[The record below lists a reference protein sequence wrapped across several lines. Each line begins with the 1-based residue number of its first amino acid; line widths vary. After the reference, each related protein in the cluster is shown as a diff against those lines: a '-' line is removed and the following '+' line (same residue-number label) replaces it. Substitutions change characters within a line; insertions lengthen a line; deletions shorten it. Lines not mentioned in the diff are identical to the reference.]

1 VTELTPV
8 DGPGTESRRDLLKRS
23 ALRGALIWAAPAIES
38 IRPAPAFA
46 QMSPAGCIILSP
58 ESDDKN
64 LQQGSNYC
72 PTPGPT
78 CCGSAYGDAGQVD
91 RFFFANPAPN
101 CTQIVVRTISLDCN
115 AADVNPERN
124 PDVGQFAVIIE
135 STTGAGCGTCTI
147 LDAVLVSASGR
158 TIIQSLNNGPV
169 ACPGGSG
176 VNASVNC
183 SNPNLGPST
192 RLAVRLTCQDG
203 CAPI

>member
-1 VTELTPV
+1 V
-8 DGPGTESRRDLLKRS
+8 DGPGTVSRRDLLKRS
-23 ALRGALIWAAPAIES
+23 ALTGAFVWAAPVIES

-46 QMSPAGCIILSP
+46 QMSPPSGCIILSP

-64 LQQGSNYC
+64 LHQGSNYC

-78 CCGSAYGDAGQVD
+78 CCGSAFGDAGQVD
-91 RFFFANPAPN
+91 RFFFTNPAPN

-115 AADVNPERN
+115 AADASPMRN

-158 TIIQSLNNGPV
+158 AIIQSLNNGPV

-176 VNASVNC
+176 INASVIC
-183 SNPNLGPST
+183 SNPNLGPGT
-192 RLAVRLTCQDG
+192 RLAVRLRCESG